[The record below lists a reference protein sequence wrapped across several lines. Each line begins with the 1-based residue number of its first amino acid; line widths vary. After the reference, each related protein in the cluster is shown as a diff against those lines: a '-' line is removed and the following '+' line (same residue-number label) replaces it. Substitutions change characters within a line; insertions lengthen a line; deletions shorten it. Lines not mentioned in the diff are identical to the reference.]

1 MYIQVIVAYLFLNK
15 LIDPYKMSIML
26 LLFLGEHDNNKTLQ
40 TMTFVLSHTVV
51 VCHYVGSHRKENS
64 KLIINANTHLLLP

>member
-40 TMTFVLSHTVV
+40 TMTFVLSHSCVSL
-51 VCHYVGSHRKENS
+51 CRIS
-64 KLIINANTHLLLP
+64 